1 MRTQPDFTKKGKSL
15 TLGAARAMEFLLDT
29 ERQQRQRDQARLA
42 HAIIVA
48 LESGITIP
56 GLAKTDDPAE
66 RNFLRRIVYGFE
78 RERVSDLK
86 GMRPLGM
93 DLEDEADGNDPHTA

>member
-1 MRTQPDFTKKGKSL
+1 MKTQPDFTKKGKSL

-42 HAIIVA
+42 HALIVA
-48 LESGITIP
+48 LEFGSTIP
-56 GLAKTDDPAE
+56 GLAKADDPAE
-66 RNFLRRIVYGFE
+66 RNYLRRVVHGFE

-93 DLEDEADGNDPHTA
+93 DMEDEASEND